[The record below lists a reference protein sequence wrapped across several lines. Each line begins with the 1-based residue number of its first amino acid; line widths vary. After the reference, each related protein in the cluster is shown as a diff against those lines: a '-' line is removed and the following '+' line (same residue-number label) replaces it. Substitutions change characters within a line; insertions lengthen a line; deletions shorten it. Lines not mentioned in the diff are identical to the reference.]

1 MSLIRKMTFCI
12 IVSILITA
20 CGGGGD
26 SSSESPNNN
35 QGNLQQNSNSFDVS
49 TWDNFVWE

>member
-12 IVSILITA
+12 IVSAVITG
-20 CGGGGD
+20 CGGG
-26 SSSESPNNN
+26 SSSESSNSN
-35 QGNLQQNSNSFDVS
+35 QDNLQQNSNSFDVA